1 MNSSGDHDF
10 LGFLNFV
17 SESNQQVDVQTVHF
31 YCFHLTWPVHL
42 LFMYI
47 FLIIFSLFSVWDF
60 VWWRGSGRRDI
71 PQTDLPHDLV
81 WQGEAVF
88 LSQTWPILRP
98 CKVRIPCTGTWY
110 SKARLSSCIVTWYV
124 KAGLLYLMTW
134 CGRGCL
140 LNCDLL
146 CHGKAALSHDL
157 VWQSNTAFL
166 WPSVARWLIFY
177 DLVQQDETA
186 LSNDLVWW
194 RWVKSVGWGA
204 GIAQW

>member
-1 MNSSGDHDF
+1 MISLDSSILWVKAISKLMCRQSIFIVFIWLDQF
-10 LGFLNFV
+10 ICYLCIFFK
-17 SESNQQVDVQTVHF
+17 
-31 YCFHLTWPVHL
+31 
-42 LFMYI
+42 LF
-47 FLIIFSLFSVWDF
+47 FSLFSVWDF

-134 CGRGCL
+134 CGQGCL

-146 CHGKAALSHDL
+146 CHGQAALSHDL
-157 VWQSNTAFL
+157 VWQSNAAFL

-177 DLVQQDETA
+177 DLVQ
-186 LSNDLVWW
+186 
-194 RWVKSVGWGA
+194 
-204 GIAQW
+204 